1 MQDRSETEAN
11 DRTAAIIRSNW
22 QRVRDQVA
30 DACAKAGRETS
41 DVTIVGVSKYVSPEL
56 AAQLIEAGCKHLGE
70 NRPQHLWAAAEFYRT
85 KSDQPNADQPAVA
98 WHMIG
103 HLQRNK
109 IARTIPIIRLLH
121 SLDSLRLAQALSLE
135 SKTLE
140 LTLPVLVEVNVTED
154 GAKTGLPATQLTSFF
169 DQVAGLPHLRIQGLM
184 AMSSL
189 AADSSAIQREFEQVR
204 LLRDQIQRQFV
215 GM

>member
-1 MQDRSETEAN
+1 
-11 DRTAAIIRSNW
+11 
-22 QRVRDQVA
+22 
-30 DACAKAGRETS
+30 
-41 DVTIVGVSKYVSPEL
+41 
-56 AAQLIEAGCKHLGE
+56 
-70 NRPQHLWAAAEFYRT
+70 
-85 KSDQPNADQPAVA
+85 
-98 WHMIG
+98 MIG

-215 GM
+215 GMCQLNELSMGMSGDYREAIAQGATIVRIGSLLWEGILN